1 MWSSKQKRNIN
12 LTNNIFQ
19 IKLFFSAEIDEWLK
33 REVIEDKASLREYPY
48 IIKCI
53 AGQRDDKNVVKV
65 YLSGGNTEE
74 AKEAFKEKCKLAITD
89 FEFVNIEEKIEMPK
103 DVEKIKALEREAPE
117 IDRSTREDLEKII
130 QKHTDKLYAT
140 YSNIIGIRIGRRV
153 HGDKLEEPCIIF
165 YCLDKSFIP
174 FGEKKIPD
182 TLEGWPCDVRE
193 DFIMLGRCTEYCRTT
208 TADYPE
214 LGCSI
219 GMPSDKSF
227 GSVGFMFES
236 EDSKE
241 YGFLTAAHVAIEN
254 CQQLY
259 RGNNLLSE
267 HPLRNKRH
275 DIVHP
280 SWTDN
285 EYNDYIVGQVI
296 EAFYGNYTS
305 LPGGLDFAAI
315 KTNCKKKGI
324 CILCVFSI

>member
-165 YCLDKSFIP
+165 YCLDKSLIP

-219 GMPSDKSF
+219 GRPSDKSF

-254 CQQLY
+254 CQRLY

-285 EYNDYIVGQVI
+285 EYNDYIVGQVM